1 MYALLAVDSYFLRE
15 PSNVPGINK
24 YGQIHVKLLF
34 FFFRKD
40 LLLSSK
46 PQTFFFKFRICFKN
60 CLISVA
66 GFSFRIEYFSLSE
79 SKKTTVAVPN

>member
-15 PSNVPGINK
+15 SSDVPGINK

-34 FFFRKD
+34 FFRKD
-40 LLLSSK
+40 LLLSRK
-46 PQTFFFKFRICFKN
+46 PQTFFLNFRICFKN
-60 CLISVA
+60 CLISEA